1 MTDEQCRLQTVKAQ
15 GAVGTGRLVGDL
27 MSRARK
33 SERKLVREGTDHCRS
48 SRVTLRSTW
57 QAVLSLLQDET
68 RSGFGE
74 GALICSLVNLE
85 LFCITG
91 LYNLIF
97 ISSLMP

>member
-15 GAVGTGRLVGDL
+15 EVVGAGRLVGDL

-33 SERKLVREGTDHCRS
+33 DERKGFSERGPTTAEAQSDFTEHMAGSAQLTVG
-48 SRVTLRSTW
+48 
-57 QAVLSLLQDET
+57 ET
-68 RSGFGE
+68 YYSFGE
-74 GALICSLVNLE
+74 GTLICSLMNLE